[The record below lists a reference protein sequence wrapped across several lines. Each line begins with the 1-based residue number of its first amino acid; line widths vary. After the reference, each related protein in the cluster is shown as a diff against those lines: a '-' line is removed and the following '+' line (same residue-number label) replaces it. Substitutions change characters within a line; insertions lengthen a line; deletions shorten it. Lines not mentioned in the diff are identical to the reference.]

1 MNETKTRSSRHQQKE
16 LKNNTKRVASVIGTS
31 LVLLPVVGNLL
42 PLSVQATETVTQE
55 AISEQAFIDSIGY
68 SAASVAD
75 ANDLYASV
83 MIAQALLESSY
94 GTSGLAAAP
103 NYNLFGVKGSYGGQ
117 TVYMPTSEYLN
128 GQWVTVTEPFRSYP
142 SYTESFQD
150 HANVL
155 KTTLASSGDY
165 HYSGVWKSNTT
176 SYMDATAALAGR
188 YATDPKYASK
198 LNWLIANYGLTA
210 YDWEMAGT
218 VSSEENITANQSTI
232 GQSSATTTVT
242 AQSYTVVSGDTL
254 WGIAE
259 KFGLSVDQL
268 MALNG
273 ITAELITVGQSL
285 QVA

>member
-1 MNETKTRSSRHQQKE
+1 MNENKTRSSRHQQKE
-16 LKNNTKRVASVIGTS
+16 HKSNSKRIASVIGTS
-31 LVLLPVVGNLL
+31 LVFLPVVGNIL
-42 PLSVQATETVTQE
+42 PMGVQATEVDQQG
-55 AISEQAFIDSIGY
+55 AVSQQAFIDSIGY
-68 SAASVAD
+68 SAASVAS

-128 GQWVTVTEPFRSYP
+128 GEWVTMTEPFRSYS
-142 SYTESFQD
+142 SYAESFQD

-155 KTTLASSGDY
+155 KTTLASNGNY

-176 SYMDATAALAGR
+176 NYTDATAALAGR
-188 YATDPKYASK
+188 YATDPNYASK
-198 LNWLIANYGLTA
+198 LNWLIATYGLTA
-210 YDWEMAGT
+210 YDWGT
-218 VSSEENITANQSTI
+218 AEPTVTSGTETVGQST
-232 GQSSATTTVT
+232 ATSTAT
-242 AQSYTVVSGDTL
+242 AQSYTVASGDTL

-259 KFGLSVDQL
+259 RFGISVDQL
-268 MALNG
+268 MASNG
-273 ITAELITVGQSL
+273 LSAELITVGQVL

>member
-1 MNETKTRSSRHQQKE
+1 MNEIKTRSSRHQQKE
-16 LKNNTKRVASVIGTS
+16 HKINRKRVASVVGTS
-31 LVLLPVVGNLL
+31 LVFLPIAGSLL
-42 PLSVQATETVTQE
+42 PLGAQATEVE
-55 AISEQAFIDSIGY
+55 AQGEVSQQAFIDSIGY

-155 KTTLASSGDY
+155 KTTLASSGNY

-188 YATDPKYASK
+188 YATDPNYAGK
-198 LNWLIANYGLTA
+198 LNWLISAYGLTT
-210 YDWEMAGT
+210 YDSGNTAAAVTSE
-218 VSSEENITANQSTI
+218 SSVTDQSAI
-232 GQSSATTTVT
+232 GQSSATTT
-242 AQSYTVVSGDTL
+242 AQTYTVASGDTL

-259 KFGLSVDQL
+259 RFGISVDQL
-268 MALNG
+268 MASNG
-273 ITAELITVGQSL
+273 ITAELITVGQVL

>member
-1 MNETKTRSSRHQQKE
+1 MDEIKTRSSRHQQKGH
-16 LKNNTKRVASVIGTS
+16 KNRHMRLASVVGTS
-31 LVLLPVVGNLL
+31 LVFLPIAGNLL
-42 PLSVQATETVTQE
+42 PVGVQATEVETQGE
-55 AISEQAFIDSIGY
+55 ISQQAFIDSIGY
-68 SAASVAD
+68 SASSVAD

-128 GQWVTVTEPFRSYP
+128 GEWVTVTEPFRSYP

-155 KTTLASSGDY
+155 RTTIASSGNY
-165 HYSGVWKSNTT
+165 HYSGVWKSNTS

-188 YATDPKYASK
+188 YATDPNYASK
-198 LNWLIANYGLTA
+198 LNWLISAYGLTA
-210 YDWEMAGT
+210 YDSGSTGSFAT
-218 VSSEENITANQSTI
+218 NDNSTTTDQSTI
-232 GQSSATTTVT
+232 GQSSTTTT
-242 AQSYTVVSGDTL
+242 AQTYTVASGDTL

-259 KFGLSVDQL
+259 KFGISVDQL
-268 MALNG
+268 MASNG
-273 ITAELITVGQSL
+273 ITAELITVGQVL
-285 QVA
+285 QVV

>member
-1 MNETKTRSSRHQQKE
+1 MNESQSRSSRHQQKE
-16 LKNNTKRVASVIGTS
+16 PKKNHKRFASVLGTS
-31 LVLLPVVGNLL
+31 LVFLPIVGNLL
-42 PLSVQATETVTQE
+42 PISSEATEVKGEVSQ
-55 AISEQAFIDSIGY
+55 QAFIDSIGY

-103 NYNLFGVKGSYGGQ
+103 NYNLFGVKGNYAGQ

-155 KTTLASSGDY
+155 KTTLASSGNY

-176 SYMDATAALAGR
+176 SYIDATAALAGR
-188 YATDPKYASK
+188 YATDPNYAEK
-198 LNWLIANYGLTA
+198 LNWLIAEYGLTA
-210 YDWEMAGT
+210 YDSGNTATVGT
-218 VSSEENITANQSTI
+218 TEHSSTNQAVI
-232 GQSSATTTVT
+232 GQSSATTTSQT
-242 AQSYTVVSGDTL
+242 YTVASGDSL

-259 KFGLSVDQL
+259 RFGISVDQL
-268 MALNG
+268 MASNG
-273 ITAELITVGQSL
+273 ITAELITIGQVL

>member
-1 MNETKTRSSRHQQKE
+1 MDEIKTRSSRHQQKTQ
-16 LKNNTKRVASVIGTS
+16 KNNHKRMVSVIGTS
-31 LVLLPVVGNLL
+31 LVFLPVAGNLL
-42 PLSVQATETVTQE
+42 PLGVQATEVETQG
-55 AISEQAFIDSIGY
+55 AVSQQAFIDSIGY

-117 TVYMPTSEYLN
+117 TVYMPTAEYLN
-128 GQWVTVTEPFRSYP
+128 GEWVTVTEPFRSYP

-155 KTTLASSGDY
+155 KTTIASSGNY
-165 HYSGVWKSNTT
+165 HYSDVWKSNTT

-188 YATDPKYASK
+188 YATDPNYASK
-198 LNWLIANYGLTA
+198 LNWLISAYGLTA
-210 YDWEMAGT
+210 YDSGST
-218 VSSEENITANQSTI
+218 VATTGYENQASSDQTAI
-232 GQSSATTTVT
+232 GQSSATVAGQT
-242 AQSYTVVSGDTL
+242 YTVASGDTL

-259 KFGLSVDQL
+259 KYGVSVDQL
-268 MALNG
+268 MASNG
-273 ITAELITVGQSL
+273 ITAELITVGQVL

>member
-1 MNETKTRSSRHQQKE
+1 MDEIKTRSSRHHQKE
-16 LKNNTKRVASVIGTS
+16 PKTSNKRLASVIGTS
-31 LVLLPVVGNLL
+31 LVFLPIAGSLL
-42 PLSVQATETVTQE
+42 PLSVHANEVE
-55 AISEQAFIDSIGY
+55 AQGDVSQQAFIDSIGY

-103 NYNLFGVKGSYGGQ
+103 NYNLFGVKGSYNGQ

-128 GQWVTVTEPFRSYP
+128 GQWVTMTEPFRSYS
-142 SYTESFQD
+142 SYAESFQD

-165 HYSGVWKSNTT
+165 HYSGVWKSNTS

-188 YATDPKYASK
+188 YATDPGYASK
-198 LNWLIANYGLTA
+198 LNWLIATYGLTA
-210 YDWEMAGT
+210 YDWGT
-218 VSSEENITANQSTI
+218 VETSVTGEAPVAQSAV
-232 GQSSATTTVT
+232 GQSIATLTT
-242 AQSYTVVSGDTL
+242 QSYTVASGDTL

-259 KFGLSVDQL
+259 RFGLSVDQL
-268 MALNG
+268 MASNG
-273 ITAELITVGQSL
+273 LSAELITVGQVL

>member
-1 MNETKTRSSRHQQKE
+1 MSEIETRSSRHQQKE
-16 LKNNTKRVASVIGTS
+16 RRNNRKRMVSIIGTS
-31 LVLLPVVGNLL
+31 LVFLPIAGNIL
-42 PLSVQATETVTQE
+42 PLGVQANEVEVQGDY
-55 AISEQAFIDSIGY
+55 SQQAFIDSIGY
-68 SAASVAD
+68 SASSVAD

-128 GQWVTVTEPFRSYP
+128 GQWVTMTEPFRSYP

-188 YATDPKYASK
+188 YATDPNYAGK
-198 LNWLIANYGLTA
+198 LNWLIQAYGLTA
-210 YDWEMAGT
+210 YDSGNSAT
-218 VSSEENITANQSTI
+218 VTTVASPVTNQTAV
-232 GQSSATTTVT
+232 GQSSATTT
-242 AQSYTVVSGDTL
+242 AQTYTVASGDTL

-259 KFGLSVDQL
+259 KFGVTVDQL
-268 MALNG
+268 MASNG
-273 ITAELITVGQSL
+273 ITAELITIGQVL

>member
-1 MNETKTRSSRHQQKE
+1 MSEAKTRSSRHQQKE
-16 LKNNTKRVASVIGTS
+16 MKNNAKRLASVIGTS
-31 LVLLPVVGNLL
+31 LVFLPVVGNLL
-42 PLSVQATETVTQE
+42 PISGQATETQGTV
-55 AISEQAFIDSIGY
+55 SEQAFIDTIGY
-68 SAASVAD
+68 SAASVAES
-75 ANDLYASV
+75 NDLYASV

-128 GQWVTVTEPFRSYP
+128 GEWVTMTEPFRSYP
-142 SYTESFQD
+142 SYAESFQD

-188 YATDPKYASK
+188 YATDPNYASK

-210 YDWEMAGT
+210 YDWGT
-218 VSSEENITANQSTI
+218 TGTTAVEENVTTDQVTI
-232 GQSSATTTVT
+232 GQSSATTSAST
-242 AQSYTVVSGDTL
+242 QSYTVISGDTL

-273 ITAELITVGQSL
+273 LSAELITVGQSL

>member
-1 MNETKTRSSRHQQKE
+1 MNEIKTRSSRHQQKE
-16 LKNNTKRVASVIGTS
+16 YKINRKRVASVIGTS
-31 LVLLPVVGNLL
+31 LVFLPIAGNLL
-42 PLSVQATETVTQE
+42 PLGAQATEVE
-55 AISEQAFIDSIGY
+55 AQGEVSQQAFIDSIGY

-155 KTTLASSGDY
+155 KTTLASSGNY

-188 YATDPKYASK
+188 YATDPNYAGK
-198 LNWLIANYGLTA
+198 LNWLIATYGLTA
-210 YDWEMAGT
+210 YDSGNTAIAVTNE
-218 VSSEENITANQSTI
+218 SSVTDQSAI
-232 GQSSATTTVT
+232 GQSSATTM
-242 AQSYTVVSGDTL
+242 AQTYTVASGDTL

-259 KFGLSVDQL
+259 RFGLSVDQL
-268 MALNG
+268 MASNG
-273 ITAELITVGQSL
+273 ITAELITVGQVL

>member
-1 MNETKTRSSRHQQKE
+1 MSEIETRSSRHQQKE
-16 LKNNTKRVASVIGTS
+16 RRNNRKRMVSIIGTS
-31 LVLLPVVGNLL
+31 LVFLPIAGNIL
-42 PLSVQATETVTQE
+42 PLGVQANEVEVQGDY
-55 AISEQAFIDSIGY
+55 SQQAFIDSIGY
-68 SAASVAD
+68 SASSVAD

-128 GQWVTVTEPFRSYP
+128 GQWVTMTEPFRSYP

-188 YATDPKYASK
+188 YATDPNYAGK
-198 LNWLIANYGLTA
+198 LNWLIEAYGLTA
-210 YDWEMAGT
+210 YDSGNSAT
-218 VSSEENITANQSTI
+218 VTTVASPVTNQSAV
-232 GQSSATTTVT
+232 GQSSATIT
-242 AQSYTVVSGDTL
+242 AQTYTVASGDTL

-259 KFGLSVDQL
+259 KFGVTVDQL
-268 MALNG
+268 MASNG
-273 ITAELITVGQSL
+273 ITAELITIGQVL

>member
-1 MNETKTRSSRHQQKE
+1 MSEIETRSSRHQQKE
-16 LKNNTKRVASVIGTS
+16 RRNNRKRMVSIIGTS
-31 LVLLPVVGNLL
+31 LVFLPIAGNIL
-42 PLSVQATETVTQE
+42 PLGVQANEVEVQGDY
-55 AISEQAFIDSIGY
+55 SQQAFIDSIGY
-68 SAASVAD
+68 SASSVAD

-128 GQWVTVTEPFRSYP
+128 GQWVTITEPFRSYP

-188 YATDPKYASK
+188 YATDPNYAGK
-198 LNWLIANYGLTA
+198 LNWLIEAYGLTA
-210 YDWEMAGT
+210 YDSGNSAT
-218 VSSEENITANQSTI
+218 VTTVASPVTNQSAV
-232 GQSSATTTVT
+232 GQSSATTT
-242 AQSYTVVSGDTL
+242 AQTYTVASGDTL

-259 KFGLSVDQL
+259 KFGVTVDQL
-268 MALNG
+268 MASNG
-273 ITAELITVGQSL
+273 ITAELITIGQVL

>member
-1 MNETKTRSSRHQQKE
+1 MDETKTRSDRHQQKE
-16 LKNNTKRVASVIGTS
+16 PKHNSKRIASVIGTS
-31 LVLLPVVGNLL
+31 LVFLPVAGNIV
-42 PLSVQATETVTQE
+42 PLSVHATEVETQE
-55 AISEQAFIDSIGY
+55 AVSEQAFIDSISY

-75 ANDLYASV
+75 VNDLYASV

-94 GTSGLAAAP
+94 GTSGLSAAP

-128 GQWVTVTEPFRSYP
+128 GEWVTVTEPFRSYP
-142 SYTESFQD
+142 SYAESFQD

-155 KTTLASSGDY
+155 KSTY

-188 YATDPKYASK
+188 YATDPNYAGK
-198 LNWLIANYGLTA
+198 LNWLISNYGLTA
-210 YDWEMAGT
+210 YDGGSVAT
-218 VSSEENITANQSTI
+218 SETLATNQSTI
-232 GQSSATTTVT
+232 GQSSASMTET
-242 AQSYTVVSGDTL
+242 AQTYTVVSGDTL

-259 KFGLSVDQL
+259 RFGLSVDQL
-268 MALNG
+268 MASNN
-273 ITAELITVGQSL
+273 ITAELITVGQVL